1 VRQLLVYILIP
12 VLAIIGII
20 YPFYGLCSYMV
31 INILR
36 PEMFFW
42 GGHTGNIL
50 FNVTI
55 GSTLLGFIAVLVGI
69 RTAPLNN
76 LRYLSGCREFWLLL
90 WIWIATVVTL
100 LLTSYPLHPRS
111 WYYSNELLKLFILG
125 ALTLA
130 LVVSKEHIYRF
141 QHIVMTAVTL
151 LSIWGIEQ
159 RFRGNERLEGLGGSA
174 FGDSNGVAAFGVL
187 YLPIALNMFL
197 TVNKTKEKLLWLFS
211 FVVIALLVILTQSRG
226 GLLGLIAALLYL
238 LLRTRRKGMLLLFAG
253 LAALIFTFT
262 SLQTGDTFKR
272 FEQFAS
278 GEELD
283 YSGASRIVLWKAG
296 LLIFKDHPFI
306 GVGLLNFADA
316 KAPYR
321 YALAD
326 SEDPALLDYSF
337 AGYKVG
343 HGTFFAQ
350 IMPEGG
356 LLLTIPYLW
365 LIIQLFIG
373 AYRMRKTNRHLS
385 DPNLH
390 DLLVGLQAGV
400 VGNCVCNIFINNLFM
415 YFLPIQILIGGQIIR
430 QLQQHV
436 NPQ

>member
-1 VRQLLVYILIP
+1 
-12 VLAIIGII
+12 
-20 YPFYGLCSYMV
+20 MV

-50 FNVTI
+50 FNATI
-55 GSTLLGFIAVLVGI
+55 GSTLLGFV
-69 RTAPLNN
+69 TALAGVRICPHSN
-76 LRYLSGCREFWLLL
+76 LRHLFGCREFWLLL
-90 WIWIATVVTL
+90 WIWLATVVTL
-100 LLTSYPLHPRS
+100 LLTSYPLQPRS
-111 WYYSNELLKLFILG
+111 WYYSNELMKLFILG

-141 QHIVMTAVTL
+141 QHIVMTAVTF
-151 LSIWGIEQ
+151 LSVWGIEQ
-159 RFRGNERLEGLGGSA
+159 SLRGNERLEGLGGSA

-197 TVNKTKEKLLWLFS
+197 TVNKTKEKLLWLLS
-211 FVVIALLVILTQSRG
+211 FVIIALLVILTKSRG
-226 GLLGLIAALLYL
+226 GMLGLIAAVLYL
-238 LLRTRRKGMLLLFAG
+238 LFRTRKKGILLLFAG
-253 LAALIFTFT
+253 LATLIFTFS
-262 SLQTGDTFKR
+262 SLQTGDTFNR
-272 FEQFAS
+272 FEQLVT

-296 LLIFKDHPFI
+296 LMIFKDHPLI
-306 GVGLLNFADA
+306 GVGLLNFAEV
-316 KAPYR
+316 KIPYR
-321 YALAD
+321 YEFSG

-343 HGTFFAQ
+343 HGTFLAQ

-365 LIIQLFIG
+365 LIIQLFIR
-373 AYRMRKTNRHLS
+373 AYRMRKKSGHLS
-385 DPNLH
+385 DLNLH

-400 VGNCVCNIFINNLFM
+400 VGNCVCILFINNLYM
-415 YFLPIQILIGGQIIR
+415 IFLPIQIVIGGQIIR
-430 QLQQHV
+430 QLEQHRTL
-436 NPQ
+436 Q